1 MAVIRVRFMG
11 ALKESVGMEYV
22 DVEAGDWV
30 EALLKVRNLNPRL
43 SNVIDANGEP
53 RPGYIVF
60 VDGVDYRIAERGLA
74 REIVI
79 LPVVHGG
86 SLDVRVLTWDDI
98 VSAVAIVVDKVRES
112 GFRVDAVIG
121 ILRGGIIPAT
131 LIADM
136 LGVEDLGVIDIKFYQ
151 APGVRRD
158 KPYLKQPLILPVYG
172 KNVLIVDDVSDTG
185 LTLQLA
191 LDVVRHYSPRDV
203 RTATLYIKPWTRL
216 VPDYYAE
223 LTDKWLVFPWGLW
236 EYKRFKEGVEVGG

>member
-1 MAVIRVRFMG
+1 MAVVRVRFMG
-11 ALKESVGMEYV
+11 ALKESIGMEYV

-30 EALLKVRNLNPRL
+30 EALLKVRSLNPRL

-60 VDGVDYRIAERGLA
+60 VDGVDYRIAGRGLA

-86 SLDVRVLTWDDI
+86 SLDVRMLTWDDI
-98 VSAVAIVVDKVRES
+98 VSAVAIVVDKVRGS
-112 GFRVDAVIG
+112 GFRVDVVIG

-158 KPYLKQPLILPVYG
+158 KPYLRQPLTLPVYG

-223 LTDKWLVFPWGLW
+223 PTDKWLVFPWGLW
-236 EYKRFKEGVEVGG
+236 EYKRFKEGAGVGG